1 MAWRRP
7 GDWRKIFGGNN
18 IVFFFPVEV
27 TGKRRLSTSS
37 QSPSVKVASLLK
49 LLATDDKLTVV
60 YEGEEQSATLVQVDR
75 FKYQVV
81 VSLGGNNLT
90 LPWQAV
96 VAEADQEDTEPE
108 MPEEQAA
115 EVQAPVE
122 VPQERKPPTAGRK
135 NKKRKLSEVSAFTC
149 IPRLFHSL
157 KLLHMHFSRQRAGS
171 PIPIQSCL
179 FVKMWRF
186 RRK

>member
-1 MAWRRP
+1 M
-7 GDWRKIFGGNN
+7 
-18 IVFFFPVEV
+18 EV

-96 VAEADQEDTEPE
+96 VAEADEEDTEPE
-108 MPEEQAA
+108 MPEEQPAEEPEMPEEQPA

-135 NKKRKLSEVSAFTC
+135 KQEKETK
-149 IPRLFHSL
+149 
-157 KLLHMHFSRQRAGS
+157 
-171 PIPIQSCL
+171 
-179 FVKMWRF
+179 
-186 RRK
+186 